1 MNSTQGILNACIKQ
15 LSEIKETVNG
25 PDVGHLPVM
34 YGPNATD
41 LVQLGAVYSERFF
54 SCVTPSL
61 RYPVRVTP
69 SKDADGL
76 PDLVLTSLS
85 EADATEDNPVIPAL
99 SADPAILSTVFDQLK
114 AYKRPTPKQIQR
126 YADMTAE
133 RFTAALVEIITG
145 KGRGPLDADAINW
158 RCVYAGYIYLQ
169 VTEYL
174 ADQTATFALV
184 PQSTTTNALARINT
198 GDQAIDPY
206 TRRGKIKVQD
216 TIFELAGFKGKPGQ
230 VSTKALMLNDIFLQE
245 CRRTSSAS
253 IAIPLS
259 TLARIR
265 GKSTSPASLK
275 DFRTEVLEQ
284 MAELSAIYYRGR
296 SKVDGKWQENC
307 TIRLNGGT
315 SGIVGGVVRWNYNQD
330 FYNDVTT
337 LAPMDYPREL
347 WKVDPRTNQFYF
359 GRYIALNYRLNEG
372 KAGRHRIRIKALVG
386 ITPNLPSY
394 EAVMAGNR
402 HVRDRII
409 CKTFAD
415 LDALES
421 IFYEVYTA
429 DGTKVEH
436 PESMDYDTFINGF
449 IEVDYST
456 YPTHA
461 SRAAAKERRAQRT
474 KAAIERQQARE
485 AAKKAAKK

>member
-1 MNSTQGILNACIKQ
+1 MNNTQGVLSACIKQ
-15 LSEIKETVNG
+15 LSEIKDRVNSADVGRLPVIYG
-25 PDVGHLPVM
+25 PD
-34 YGPNATD
+34 ATD
-41 LVQLGAVYSERFF
+41 RVQLGAVYSERFF
-54 SCVTPSL
+54 ACTNPTLEYVL
-61 RYPVRVTP
+61 N
-69 SKDADGL
+69 DDGRIKQ
-76 PDLVLTSLS
+76 DGQIIH
-85 EADATEDNPVIPAL
+85 NPI
-99 SADPAILSTVFDQLK
+99 SADPAMLGTLFDYLK
-114 AYKRPTPKQIQR
+114 LYKRPTPKQIQR
-126 YADMTAE
+126 YADMTTE
-133 RFTAALVEIITG
+133 RFTAALVEIVTG
-145 KGRGPLDADAINW
+145 KGRAPLDVDAINW
-158 RCVYAGYIYLQ
+158 RCVYAGYIYFQ

-174 ADQTATFALV
+174 TDQTATFALV
-184 PQSTTTNALARINT
+184 PQSTATNALARINT
-198 GDQAIDPY
+198 GDLDIDPH

-216 TIFELAGFKGKPGQ
+216 TVFEIVGFKGKPGQ

-245 CRRTSSAS
+245 CKRTSSAS

-265 GKSTSPASLK
+265 GKSTSQASLK
-275 DFRTEVLEQ
+275 DFRAEIVEQ
-284 MAELSAIYYRGR
+284 MAELSAIYYRG
-296 SKVDGKWQENC
+296 STKVSGKWTESG

-315 SGIVGGVVRWNYNQD
+315 AVIVGGVVKWNYNQD

-372 KAGRHRIRIKALVG
+372 KAGRHRIRIKTLVD

-394 EAVMAGNR
+394 EAVIAGNR
-402 HVRDRII
+402 NVRDRII
-409 CKTFAD
+409 RKTFAD

-429 DGTKVEH
+429 DGTKVEY
-436 PESMDYDTFINGF
+436 PESMDYDAFINGF

-461 SRAAAKERRAQRT
+461 SRAAAKARRALRT
-474 KAAIERQQARE
+474 KAAIERQQAR
-485 AAKKAAKK
+485 KAAKNVAKK